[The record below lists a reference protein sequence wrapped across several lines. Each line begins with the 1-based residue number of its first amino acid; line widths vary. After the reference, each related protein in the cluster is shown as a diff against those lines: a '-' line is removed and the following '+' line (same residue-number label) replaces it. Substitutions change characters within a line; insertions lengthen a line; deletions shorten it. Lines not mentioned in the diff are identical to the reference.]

1 MRILI
6 LDLEIP
12 RILLT
17 NMMHLK
23 FSTQP
28 FTTPGLVILVHFVQ
42 MDQMTFNTINFVYL
56 ITSIH

>member
-17 NMMHLK
+17 IMMHLK
-23 FSTQP
+23 YSTLP
-28 FTTPGLVILVHFVQ
+28 FITPGQVILVHFVL
-42 MDQMTFNTINFVYL
+42 MDLMTFNTINFVYL